1 MYVHKLNFE
10 ISLFAKKQRRRKLS
24 KERRKIMLKL
34 CICHYTKQIE
44 KEINEFTLPLMN
56 SNALPRFFSHAK
68 EDKRIFA
75 FLKK

>member
-1 MYVHKLNFE
+1 
-10 ISLFAKKQRRRKLS
+10 
-24 KERRKIMLKL
+24 MLKL

-56 SNALPRFFSHAK
+56 LNALSHAK